1 MKDTNEYN
9 YLRDIV
15 ILFLLVIT
23 FIQDFN
29 IKQNHRFNK
38 QMFNLIEERQTLNFN
53 EMLDS
58 DKFQYKI
65 LNYLLIQ
72 EIERKIN
79 ED

>member
-1 MKDTNEYN
+1 MKDTNGYN
-9 YLRDIV
+9 YLRDIF
-15 ILFLLVIT
+15 ILFLLIVT

-29 IKQNHRFNK
+29 IKQNYRFNN